1 VILTL
6 NYYLRRFLEGL
17 DEDEDDMSV
26 DKKAVTFEKATEVR
40 QVDSHT
46 YEVNLESDWCIG
58 TGKLSKFRV
67 RYSKKPSD

>member
-1 VILTL
+1 MILTL

-17 DEDEDDMSV
+17 DEDDMSV
-26 DKKAVTFEKATEVR
+26 NKKAVTFEKATEVG

-58 TGKLSKFRV
+58 TGKRSIFRIL
-67 RYSKKPSD
+67 YSKMPSD